1 MSTTAP
7 RSDLITTYGDL
18 SPFAE
23 AYRSL
28 KMSILHGNGKAPWS
42 IGLTG
47 LNPEHGATTTAANL
61 GLISAETENRV
72 ILVDGDLY
80 KPSLHEK
87 FGVSNERGLSTV
99 LEGKDHLDNCLQT
112 VTDPPVL
119 KLLAAGPKLRNPT
132 ARLRPNVISDLLH
145 ELRSRC
151 DMLIVDLPSVAS
163 VAYTAFFASFLDGL
177 LLVVRA
183 GTPRMDV
190 EQTIKRR
197 LQNAHVLGM
206 VLNRVPVESGDVAG
220 YRHYAKSTT
229 T

>member
-1 MSTTAP
+1 MMGTSAP
-7 RSDLITTYGDL
+7 RNDLITTYGDL

-28 KMSILHGNGKAPWS
+28 KMSVLHGNGKALWS
-42 IGLTG
+42 VGVTG
-47 LNPEHGATTTAANL
+47 LNPEHGASTTSANL
-61 GLISAETENRV
+61 SLITAETENRV
-72 ILVDGDLY
+72 ILMDGDLY
-80 KPSLHEK
+80 KPTLHQV

-99 LEGKDHLDNCLQT
+99 LEGKATLEACLQS
-112 VTDPPVL
+112 VTEPPVL
-119 KLLAAGPKLRNPT
+119 HLLTAGPKLRNPT
-132 ARLRPNVISDLLH
+132 ALLRPNVITGLLH

-151 DMLIVDLPSVAS
+151 DTLIVDLPSVAS
-163 VAYTAFFASFLDGL
+163 VAYTALFASFLDGL

-206 VLNRVPVESGDVAG
+206 VLNRVPVGSGDVSG
-220 YRHYAKSTT
+220 YRHYAQSTS
-229 T
+229 

>member
-1 MSTTAP
+1 MPNPTT

-23 AYRSL
+23 AYRAL
-28 KMSILHGNGKAPWS
+28 KMSVLHGNGKAPWS
-42 IGLTG
+42 VGLTG
-47 LNPEHGATTTAANL
+47 LNPGHGATTTSANL
-61 GLISAETENRV
+61 ALITAETENRV

-80 KPSLHEK
+80 KPALHEV
-87 FGVSNERGLSTV
+87 FGVSNERGLSSV
-99 LEGKDHLDNCLQT
+99 LEGKEHLDACLQT

-119 KLLAAGPKLRNPT
+119 RLLAAGPKMRNPT
-132 ARLRPNVISDLLH
+132 SRMRANALSELLH

-151 DMLIVDLPSVAS
+151 DTLIVDLPSVAS

-177 LLVVRA
+177 LLVVQA

-206 VLNRVPVESGDVAG
+206 VLNRVPVESGDVSG
-220 YRHYAKSTT
+220 YRHYARTT